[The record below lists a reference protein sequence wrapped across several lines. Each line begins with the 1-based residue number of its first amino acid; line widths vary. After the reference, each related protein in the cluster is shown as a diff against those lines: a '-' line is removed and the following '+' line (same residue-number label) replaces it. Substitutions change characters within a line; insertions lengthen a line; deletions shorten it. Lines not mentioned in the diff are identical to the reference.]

1 MTQWH
6 GQFQPPLDERLWEGY
21 LHRYSP
27 GTFIEAGAADGVIES
42 NCLALEES
50 FGWHGTNVEPDP
62 FLFDRLAVNRL
73 LSRNLHVALADTDGM
88 AMFTKAIHPFHGK
101 LFGNGSLVH
110 SPAHKAAL
118 DAEGCTYET
127 HTVRVVAWPTLLK
140 LSGLVAVTFLSL
152 DVEGN
157 ELQVLKGMRD
167 SWVLPD
173 VMLVEHGVV
182 GLEALDA
189 ECARVGY
196 FRDAVMENAAVYL
209 REGVS

>member
-6 GQFQPPLDERLWEGY
+6 GQFQPPLDERLWKRY
-21 LHRYSP
+21 LYPYGP

-62 FLFDRLAVNRL
+62 FLFNLLAVNRPA
-73 LSRNLHVALADTDGM
+73 SQNLHVALSDKDGT
-88 AMFTKAIHPFHGK
+88 AVFTKAIHPFHGR

-127 HTVRVVAWPTLLK
+127 HTVRVVSWATLLK
-140 LSGLVAVTFLSL
+140 LSGLTSVTFLSL

-157 ELQVLKGMRD
+157 ELLVLRGMRD
-167 SWVLPD
+167 SWVRPA

-182 GLEALDA
+182 GLEALDDA
-189 ECARVGY
+189 CARVGY
-196 FRDAVMENAAVYL
+196 WRDAVMENAAVYL
-209 REGVS
+209 QGDAE